1 MSKKK
6 KHIQTEKERL
16 HQEEAARKRAEKAER
31 ERMQNRRT
39 ALILLG
45 IAMALFAV
53 MAALVGDNIAKV
65 RNYELHYTKTYGMV
79 TAIRTHNSTGYRNDR
94 HYYLIFSYTADGKTY
109 SAEDWEGYNSSPDK
123 MIGERIAIYVSKA
136 DPERA
141 ARVVT
146 ADGFSIMAAFACVLG
161 AIPYVVG
168 MATLLAVKKSS
179 FKKRALAIW
188 LPLFGLC
195 AACVLLFWVGLP
207 TEGFAAVFGR
217 VRGAI
222 GFTVL
227 AGIALAFGTVDGLL
241 SRKG

>member
-53 MAALVGDNIAKV
+53 MAALVGVNIAKV

-141 ARVVT
+141 ARVGC
-146 ADGFSIMAAFACVLG
+146 ADAGRRSAALRSRFA
-161 AIPYVVG
+161 AER
-168 MATLLAVKKSS
+168 
-179 FKKRALAIW
+179 FRRACGGRRPRLVHRHSHRRQ
-188 LPLFGLC
+188 FGTRDGLC
-195 AACVLLFWVGLP
+195 A
-207 TEGFAAVFGR
+207 
-217 VRGAI
+217 
-222 GFTVL
+222 
-227 AGIALAFGTVDGLL
+227 
-241 SRKG
+241 

>member
-6 KHIQTEKERL
+6 KHIQTEKELL
-16 HQEEAARKRAEKAER
+16 HQEEAARLRAEKAER

-39 ALILLG
+39 
-45 IAMALFAV
+45 V
-53 MAALVGDNIAKV
+53 
-65 RNYELHYTKTYGMV
+65 
-79 TAIRTHNSTGYRNDR
+79 
-94 HYYLIFSYTADGKTY
+94 
-109 SAEDWEGYNSSPDK
+109 
-123 MIGERIAIYVSKA
+123 
-136 DPERA
+136 
-141 ARVVT
+141 
-146 ADGFSIMAAFACVLG
+146 AFALG
-161 AIPYVVG
+161 AILYVVD

-207 TEGFAAVFGR
+207 LEGFAAVFGR

-227 AGIALAFGTVDGLL
+227 AGIALVLGTLDGLL
-241 SRKG
+241 SRRG